1 MFDLLPNKRKE
12 SYNLVFSKIKSWID
26 VVSQNWQFEAYLSDF
41 EKGAFLAAVEVF
53 PGIASEGCFFH
64 LSKRLDYHVK
74 SLGLMQKYKDDT
86 DFRIRVKKLAALAFI
101 PVADVIP
108 AFESLSTHFLQDEL
122 PLLAYFEKT
131 WIGTP
136 VGATRRLTPDLPIQM
151 WNALERSAAGSTRT
165 TNALEAYHQSPR
177 LQRADIL
184 PAPICMEVPG
194 LPEEPAG
201 SHSQHNAT
209 HPERLLLQTE
219 TN

>member
-1 MFDLLPNKRKE
+1 M
-12 SYNLVFSKIKSWID
+12 
-26 VVSQNWQFEAYLSDF
+26 AYLSDF

-108 AFESLSTHFLQDEL
+108 TFESLSTHFLQDEL
-122 PLLAYFEKT
+122 PLLAYFENMDWNT
-131 WIGTP
+131 CRSNTTLD
-136 VGATRRLTPDLPIQM
+136 TRVPNPEVCCCLYPDNQRLRGLP
-151 WNALERSAAGSTRT
+151 
-165 TNALEAYHQSPR
+165 PR
-177 LQRADIL
+177 FQRADIL

-201 SHSQHNAT
+201 SHSFLEAKVVKYFFKYIK
-209 HPERLLLQTE
+209 
-219 TN
+219 

>member
-1 MFDLLPNKRKE
+1 M
-12 SYNLVFSKIKSWID
+12 
-26 VVSQNWQFEAYLSDF
+26 SDF

-108 AFESLSTHFLQDEL
+108 AFESLSTHFLQDEF

-136 VGATRRLTPDLPIQM
+136 VGATRRLTPHFPIQM
-151 WNALERSAAGSTRT
+151 WNALERSAACSTRT
-165 TNALEAYHQSPR
+165 TNALEAYHHAFNALISCQHPSVWKFLDSLR
-177 LQRADIL
+177 NQQALTANTMQRIQRGCFFRPKPTEAANVNLITIL
-184 PAPICMEVPG
+184 LTPSSEELLSIIC
-194 LPEEPAG
+194 LNFA
-201 SHSQHNAT
+201 
-209 HPERLLLQTE
+209 
-219 TN
+219 